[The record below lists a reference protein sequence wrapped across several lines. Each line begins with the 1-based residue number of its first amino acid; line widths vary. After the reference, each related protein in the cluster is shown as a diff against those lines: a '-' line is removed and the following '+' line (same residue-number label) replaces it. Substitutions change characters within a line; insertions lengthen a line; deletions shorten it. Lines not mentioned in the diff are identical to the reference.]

1 MNLISKLPWLLASSI
16 PTNST
21 LDLPLDDEYC
31 DNLDFFVR
39 LFYYITGECHLHF
52 TRKELIHFFMPISE
66 WSGYISMTAW
76 LFAQLPQVIKNYSD
90 KSVDGLSV
98 GFLLCWFGG
107 DFLNFTS
114 CLLTDAMLFQLL
126 LSGYYCTIDLILA
139 GQFYYYSC
147 LYHNPKSR
155 FYHKKRVQRLRPIH
169 RNHSSP
175 RSALRDSLTNDQII
189 RQISGSRD
197 SEIDYDDGTGMADVP
212 AEHITRPIP
221 INYSSTQSESTSQ
234 NSNIS
239 NSNTSSRRGSVFKF
253 PNNSLS
259 RLISTSFVMGFSKVQ
274 GFPIEKFIEVEQK
287 KKKNNSPLYKVIMWF
302 MTMDSFKFGKILAW
316 SCTGLYLSS
325 RIPQLMTNYKLR
337 STKGVSIKLIIAAL
351 IGNIF
356 YSTSLLTC
364 KSALLGGEAT
374 REFWGA
380 ELSYLIG
387 AIGTVIFDICLLL
400 QWYYWDYK
408 GEIKRQKRRRINEE
422 AIHQREESTLRLLGL
437 KSPSSPI
444 NFTRPLS
451 PTNVRKLSENT
462 PLSPMD
468 LLLDDYMQ
476 TAKSYQ
482 SINNTS
488 LANPYHVSLQE
499 HQSNQA
505 KLLHHIKP
513 GYRIPN
519 ANNYYHQ
526 ASPSSN
532 LNHNHQQ
539 GKYRAPSSSSIS
551 MRSPSIQKP
560 E

>member
-1 MNLISKLPWLLASSI
+1 
-16 PTNST
+16 
-21 LDLPLDDEYC
+21 
-31 DNLDFFVR
+31 
-39 LFYYITGECHLHF
+39 
-52 TRKELIHFFMPISE
+52 MPISE
-66 WSGYISMTAW
+66 WAGYISITAW

-90 KSVDGLSV
+90 KSVDGLSI

-139 GQFYYYSC
+139 SQFYYYSC

-155 FYHKKRVQRLRPIH
+155 FYHKKRVQKLRTIH
-169 RNHSSP
+169 RDYNSP

-189 RQISGSRD
+189 RQISGSRVA
-197 SEIDYDDGTGMADVP
+197 EMDYDEETGIAEVP

-221 INYSSTQSESTSQ
+221 IKYSSTESDSTSQ
-234 NSNIS
+234 NNDIS

-259 RLISTSFVMGFSKVQ
+259 KLISTSFVMGFSKVQ
-274 GFPIEKFIEVEQK
+274 GFPIDKFIDIDEK

-302 MTMDSFKFGKILAW
+302 ISMNSFKFGKILAW
-316 SCTGLYLSS
+316 SCTCLYLSS
-325 RIPQLMTNYKLR
+325 RIPQLITNYNLR
-337 STKGVSIKLIIAAL
+337 STKGVTIKLIIAAL

-356 YSTSLLTC
+356 YSISLLTC

-374 REFWGA
+374 KEFWGA

-387 AIGTVIFDICLLL
+387 AIGTVVFDMCLLL
-400 QWYYWDYK
+400 QWYYWDFK
-408 GEIKRQKRRRINEE
+408 GEKKKQKHRRINDET
-422 AIHQREESTLRLLGL
+422 IRQREESTSRLRGS
-437 KSPSSPI
+437 KPPSSPI

-451 PTNVRKLSENT
+451 PINVRKLSENT

-476 TAKSYQ
+476 TAQSYQ
-482 SINNTS
+482 STNNTS
-488 LANPYHVSLQE
+488 IGNPYHVSPQD
-499 HQSNQA
+499 HQLTQP

-519 ANNYYHQ
+519 ANNHYRQ
-526 ASPSSN
+526 ASPSSK
-532 LNHNHQQ
+532 LNHNQQQ
-539 GKYRAPSSSSIS
+539 GKHRTPSSSSTS
-551 MRSPSIQKP
+551 MRSPPNNPNMHLYSVQRSNSHTNLAGLSITPTRSFESRSRISSYSSFFKQYSFKNKFIGYGTGVINWS
-560 E
+560 